1 MRAYL
6 DKIGSI
12 GSVISAA
19 ACPGCFPQLAALGT
33 LFGLGALGSYEGQIF
48 LATKILVGLAILGH
62 LVAYTV
68 HRSVWL
74 LILGTG
80 GGVLFF
86 LGLYVLGSESVVYLG
101 FAAMLAASLWDLV
114 RRLRMRKGLQVGA
127 NSQIKS
133 T

>member
-12 GSVISAA
+12 GSVITAA
-19 ACPGCFPQLAALGT
+19 ACPGCFPTLAAVGT

-48 LATKILVGLAILGH
+48 LATKILVALAILGH
-62 LVAYTV
+62 LLAYFV

-74 LILGTG
+74 LLLGAG

-86 LGLYVLGSESVVYLG
+86 LGLYVLRSELVVYVG
-101 FAAMLAASLWDLV
+101 FAAMLVASIWDLV
-114 RRLRMRKGLQVGA
+114 RRLRMRKRLEVSA
-127 NSQIKS
+127 KS
-133 T
+133 L

>member
-12 GSVISAA
+12 GSVITAA

-33 LFGLGALGSYEGQIF
+33 VFGLGALGSYEGQIF
-48 LATKILVGLAILGH
+48 LATKILVALAILGH
-62 LVAYTV
+62 LLAYAA

-74 LILGTG
+74 LVLGAG

-86 LGLYVLGSESVVYLG
+86 LGLYVLSSQSVVYLG
-101 FAAMLAASLWDLV
+101 FAAMLGASISDLV
-114 RRLRMRKGLQVGA
+114 RRLKMRKQLQVSA
-127 NSQIKS
+127 KS